1 MTEHH
6 DIETKDS
13 KVAPTS
19 LHGAIEDLIKGRDYA
34 RLMTITAVDVGGKFE
49 IIYHIDLEGRVTA
62 IRVEV
67 PRESPSIPTV
77 TDLIPGAL
85 LYEREV
91 RELFGIEFK
100 GHPEPRHLL
109 LPDDWPDTLYPLRK
123 ELTIEKI
130 VEEAE
135 KR

>member
-1 MTEHH
+1 MNERY
-6 DIETKDS
+6 DIGTKDG
-13 KVAPTS
+13 KVTPTS
-19 LHGAIEDLIKGRDYA
+19 LHGVIEDLMKGCDYV
-34 RLMTITAVDVGGKFE
+34 RVITLTAVDVGEKFE
-49 IIYHIDLEGRVTA
+49 VIYHIDVQGGVIP

-67 PRESPSIPTV
+67 PRESPSIPTI

-91 RELFGIEFK
+91 GELFGIEFK
-100 GHPEPRHLL
+100 GHPEPQHLL
-109 LPDDWPDTLYPLRK
+109 LSDDWPNNIYPLRK

-135 KR
+135 KK